1 MPHENNIK
9 YSLQQMRVLFI
20 FQSKEFSLRQPGD
33 YLPESQMIVLN
44 NIIIVKILIL
54 KGLEYQTFQ
63 LVVLQK

>member
-9 YSLQQMRVLFI
+9 YCLQQMRVLFI